1 MFEECNTNMS
11 RWNVVYWMGGGGI
24 QL

>member
-11 RWNVVYWMGGGGI
+11 RWNVV
-24 QL
+24 